1 MTTRRDNSYIWVT
14 WITGLLS
21 ADKHCE
27 WSAWFRAHHQG
38 YAKVPS
44 DFDLATWKAAH
55 GEMVRVRA
63 DELRAGGWTVYV
75 EDQNKFS
82 LAGKAATL
90 GGVADIVAIR
100 GGEGLVVDC
109 KSGKQRDSDA
119 FQVLTYMLVLPHTH
133 KACKDVAI
141 AGEVQYRETS
151 LRIEPDQLTDEMR
164 WLIRGV
170 IECVGGPEP
179 PAKVP
184 SLPECRFCDL
194 TAADCP
200 ERVEQPPA
208 AAAGPAA
215 HDLF

>member
-27 WSAWFRAHHQG
+27 WAAWFRAHFQD

-44 DFDLATWKAAH
+44 TFDLATWKAAH
-55 GEMVRVRA
+55 GGMVR
-63 DELRAGGWTVYV
+63 DRAGQLKADGWTVYV

-90 GGVADIVAIR
+90 GGVADIVAVR
-100 GGEGLVVDC
+100 DGEGLVIDC
-109 KSGKQRDSDA
+109 KSGRQRDSDS
-119 FQVLTYMLVLPHTH
+119 FQVLTYMMVLPYTH
-133 KACKDVAI
+133 AACKDVPL
-141 AGEVQYRETS
+141 AGEVQYRDASVHIAPE
-151 LRIEPDQLTDEMR
+151 QLTDEMR

-170 IECVGGPEP
+170 IERVGGTV
-179 PAKVP
+179 PAVKVP
-184 SLPECRFCDL
+184 SFSECRFCDL
-194 TAADCP
+194 TAADCA
-200 ERVEQPPA
+200 ERVDEA
-208 AAAGPAA
+208 VNGEAVE

>member
-1 MTTRRDNSYIWVT
+1 MTTRRDNSYLWVT

-27 WSAWFRAHHQG
+27 WAAWFRAHYQG
-38 YAKVPS
+38 FAKVPS
-44 DFDLATWKAAH
+44 DFNLAAWKAAH
-55 GEMVRVRA
+55 GEMVRGRA

-90 GGVADIVAIR
+90 GGVADIVAVQ
-100 GGEGLVVDC
+100 GDEGLVVDC

-119 FQVLTYMLVLPHTH
+119 FQVLTYMLVLPYTH
-133 KACKDVAI
+133 KACKDVTL
-141 AGEVQYRETS
+141 AGEVQYRDAS
-151 LRIEPDQLTDEMR
+151 LPIEADQLTEEMR

-170 IECVGGPEP
+170 IERVCGPAALP
-179 PAKVP
+179 KVP
-184 SLPECRFCDL
+184 SLSECRFCDL
-194 TAADCP
+194 TVADCP

-208 AAAGPAA
+208 GGESGA